1 MGNNSV
7 LKTSRNISP
16 KLKSKTLT
24 INELSIYLKKFIHTK
39 RKLKVE
45 RKIEIE
51 TKQYK
56 IARKIG

>member
-16 KLKSKTLT
+16 KLKGKTLT

-39 RKLKVE
+39 RKLRVE
-45 RKIEIE
+45 KKIEVE